1 MNWDELIQK
10 LDYDAS
16 DWVHHNEEGFE
27 WVSKKISPKHDLVLE
42 KYQNRLLVK
51 DRKSEATIKIDIN
64 ESDLYDIASY
74 LYQDYIKDLEDEREQ
89 KRIEAWNSFTEQA
102 LELCTEHKKFCAR
115 LYTLVPINNKL
126 EVYYKAKPR
135 EETLTFWA
143 NGKTRADM
151 LSATQKLSDKEF
163 LVELN
168 ELFLD
173 YLEILK

>member
-1 MNWDELIQK
+1 M
-10 LDYDAS
+10 
-16 DWVHHNEEGFE
+16 
-27 WVSKKISPKHDLVLE
+27 
-42 KYQNRLLVK
+42 
-51 DRKSEATIKIDIN
+51 
-64 ESDLYDIASY
+64 
-74 LYQDYIKDLEDEREQ
+74 EDEKEQ

-151 LSATQKLSDKEF
+151 LSATQSISDREF